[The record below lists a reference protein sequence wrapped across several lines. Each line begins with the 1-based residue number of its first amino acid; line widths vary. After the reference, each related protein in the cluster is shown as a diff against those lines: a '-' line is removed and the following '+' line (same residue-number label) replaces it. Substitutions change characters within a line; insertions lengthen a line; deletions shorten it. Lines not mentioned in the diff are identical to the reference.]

1 MPRSCAR
8 TLATRPSRLRYDF
21 GVTEADYT
29 VSTRRSGGCMSTTL
43 RCVMVKVCSVRR
55 CMDGH
60 RSFQLNR
67 PALPASH
74 RLLYL
79 FTPPVIYPP
88 SPCHLNHA
96 AWIISQAVGGGGGG
110 TLCHS
115 PLTMATPNDANRS
128 LPSAPPVCIHMD
140 KMWLEPSSA
149 HDVSTPAFGT
159 RRFYLYSLAE
169 CRSPKHLLESLPE
182 LVEVSSSVPVAL
194 VIKMAGS
201 T

>member
-1 MPRSCAR
+1 
-8 TLATRPSRLRYDF
+8 
-21 GVTEADYT
+21 
-29 VSTRRSGGCMSTTL
+29 
-43 RCVMVKVCSVRR
+43 
-55 CMDGH
+55 
-60 RSFQLNR
+60 
-67 PALPASH
+67 
-74 RLLYL
+74 
-79 FTPPVIYPP
+79 
-88 SPCHLNHA
+88 
-96 AWIISQAVGGGGGG
+96 
-110 TLCHS
+110 
-115 PLTMATPNDANRS
+115 MATPNDANRS